1 MEINKGEQRGINM
14 EECQKCELAEKVS
27 KLENEVTV
35 NAGKIEVIEGRLERD
50 REDKKEFYGK
60 FEKLNLANETHKSN
74 TEHIFEKLKCID
86 KCTEEINNK
95 IDEINDKPSKN
106 AGKFTSAI
114 ISAIGSAIGV
124 AIIGLIALSIVQ
136 GM

>member
-1 MEINKGEQRGINM
+1 MQ
-14 EECQKCELAEKVS
+14 ECQKYTLAEKVS
-27 KLENEVTV
+27 RIENEVAV
-35 NAGKIEVIEGRLERD
+35 NSGKIKAIEERLERD
-50 REDKKEFYGK
+50 REDKKGFYDK
-60 FEKLNLANETHKSN
+60 FEKLTLANEAHKSN
-74 TEHIFEKLKCID
+74 AEHIFERLKRID
-86 KCTEEINNK
+86 KYTEEINNK

-106 AGKFTSAI
+106 ADKFTSAI

>member
-1 MEINKGEQRGINM
+1 MQ
-14 EECQKCELAEKVS
+14 ECQKCTLAEKVS
-27 KLENEVTV
+27 RIENEVAV
-35 NAGKIEVIEGRLERD
+35 NSGKIKAIEERLERD
-50 REDKKEFYGK
+50 REDKKGFYDK
-60 FEKLNLANETHKSN
+60 FEKLTLANEAHKSN
-74 TEHIFEKLKCID
+74 TEHIFERLKRID
-86 KCTEEINNK
+86 EYTEEINNK

-106 AGKFTSAI
+106 ADKFTSAI

>member
-1 MEINKGEQRGINM
+1 MQ
-14 EECQKCELAEKVS
+14 ECQKCTLAEKVS
-27 KLENEVTV
+27 RIENEVTV
-35 NAGKIEVIEGRLERD
+35 NSGKIKAIEERLERD
-50 REDKKEFYGK
+50 REDKKGFYDK
-60 FEKLNLANETHKSN
+60 FEKLTLANEAHKSN
-74 TEHIFEKLKCID
+74 TERIFERLKRID
-86 KCTEEINNK
+86 KYTEEINNK

-106 AGKFTSAI
+106 ADKFTSAI

>member
-1 MEINKGEQRGINM
+1 MQ
-14 EECQKCELAEKVS
+14 ECQKCTLAEKVS
-27 KLENEVTV
+27 RIENEVAV
-35 NAGKIEVIEGRLERD
+35 NSGKIKAIEERLERD
-50 REDKKEFYGK
+50 REDKKGFYDK
-60 FEKLNLANETHKSN
+60 FEKLTLANEAHKSN
-74 TEHIFEKLKCID
+74 IEHIFERLKRID
-86 KCTEEINNK
+86 KYTEEINNK

-106 AGKFTSAI
+106 ADKFTSAI

>member
-1 MEINKGEQRGINM
+1 MQ
-14 EECQKCELAEKVS
+14 ECQKCTLAEKVS
-27 KLENEVTV
+27 RIENEVAV
-35 NAGKIEVIEGRLERD
+35 NSGKIKAIEERLERD
-50 REDKKEFYGK
+50 REDKKGFYDK
-60 FEKLNLANETHKSN
+60 FEKLTLANEAHKSN
-74 TEHIFEKLKCID
+74 TEHIFERLERID
-86 KCTEEINNK
+86 KYTEEINNK

-106 AGKFTSAI
+106 ADKFTSAI

>member
-1 MEINKGEQRGINM
+1 MQ
-14 EECQKCELAEKVS
+14 ECQKCTLAEKVS
-27 KLENEVTV
+27 RIENEVAV
-35 NAGKIEVIEGRLERD
+35 NSGKIKAIEERLERD
-50 REDKKEFYGK
+50 REDKKGFYDK
-60 FEKLNLANETHKSN
+60 FEKLTLANEAHKSN
-74 TEHIFEKLKCID
+74 TEHIFERLKHID
-86 KCTEEINNK
+86 KYTEEINNK

-106 AGKFTSAI
+106 ADKFTSAI

>member
-1 MEINKGEQRGINM
+1 MQ
-14 EECQKCELAEKVS
+14 ECQKCTLAEKVS
-27 KLENEVTV
+27 RIENEVAV
-35 NAGKIEVIEGRLERD
+35 NSGKIKAIEERLERD
-50 REDKKEFYGK
+50 REDKKGFYDK
-60 FEKLNLANETHKSN
+60 FEKLTLANEAHKSN
-74 TEHIFEKLKCID
+74 AEHIFERLKRID
-86 KCTEEINNK
+86 KYTEEINNK

-106 AGKFTSAI
+106 ADKFTSAI

>member
-1 MEINKGEQRGINM
+1 MQ
-14 EECQKCELAEKVS
+14 ECPKCTLAEKVS
-27 KLENEVTV
+27 RIENEVAV
-35 NAGKIEVIEGRLERD
+35 NSGKIKAIEERLERD
-50 REDKKEFYGK
+50 REDKKGFYDK
-60 FEKLNLANETHKSN
+60 FEKLTLANEAHKSN
-74 TEHIFEKLKCID
+74 TGHIFERLKRID
-86 KCTEEINNK
+86 KYTEEINNK

-106 AGKFTSAI
+106 ADKFTSAI

>member
-1 MEINKGEQRGINM
+1 MQ
-14 EECQKCELAEKVS
+14 ECQKCTLTEKVS
-27 KLENEVTV
+27 RIENEVAV
-35 NAGKIEVIEGRLERD
+35 NSGKIKAIEERLERD
-50 REDKKEFYGK
+50 REDKKGFYDK
-60 FEKLNLANETHKSN
+60 FEKLTLANEAHKSN
-74 TEHIFEKLKCID
+74 TEHIFERLKRID
-86 KCTEEINNK
+86 EYTEEINNK

-106 AGKFTSAI
+106 ADKFTSAI

>member
-1 MEINKGEQRGINM
+1 MQ
-14 EECQKCELAEKVS
+14 ECQKCTLAEKVS
-27 KLENEVTV
+27 RIENEVAL
-35 NAGKIEVIEGRLERD
+35 NSGKIKAIEERLERD
-50 REDKKEFYGK
+50 REDKKGFYDK
-60 FEKLNLANETHKSN
+60 FEKLTLANEAHKSN
-74 TEHIFEKLKCID
+74 TEHIFERLKHID
-86 KCTEEINNK
+86 KYTEEINNK

-106 AGKFTSAI
+106 ADKFTSAI